1 MGKDYN
7 VDNLIRY
14 FVMELVTLYLIISLH
29 MRKNFGSQHWL
40 FPQPVL
46 MIATYNEDGTPDIM
60 NAAWGGISDSDEIS
74 ISISNTHK
82 TAKNL
87 LKRGA
92 FTVSFATA
100 DQVVA
105 CDYVGLVSGNKVPD
119 KFARAGF
126 HAVKSEFVDAPLVEE
141 LPMALECRVRSY
153 DTETDILI
161 GEIVNACADER
172 ILTDGKIDPAKLRP
186 IVFDPV
192 NHDYLELGAKAGKA
206 FGEGNKLK

>member
-1 MGKDYN
+1 MNICYLYRDVISDKQ
-7 VDNLIRY
+7 
-14 FVMELVTLYLIISLH
+14 VTVKIEN
-29 MRKNFGSQHWL
+29 MRKNFGSKHWL

-100 DQVVA
+100 DQVAA

-141 LPMALECRVRSY
+141 LPMALECRLRSY
-153 DTETDILI
+153 DTETDILR
-161 GEIVNACADER
+161 GEIVNVSADET

>member
-1 MGKDYN
+1 
-7 VDNLIRY
+7 
-14 FVMELVTLYLIISLH
+14 
-29 MRKNFGSQHWL
+29 MRKNFGSKHWL

-74 ISISNTHK
+74 ISISSTHR
-82 TAKNL
+82 TAENI

-100 DQVVA
+100 DQVAA

-153 DTETDILI
+153 DTETDILR
-161 GEIVNACADER
+161 GEIVNVCADETV
-172 ILTDGKIDPAKLRP
+172 LTDGKIDPAKLRP

-206 FGEGNKLK
+206 FSEGNKLK

>member
-1 MGKDYN
+1 MLN
-7 VDNLIRY
+7 
-14 FVMELVTLYLIISLH
+14 FTLVIFLH

-74 ISISNTHK
+74 ISISSTHR
-82 TAKNL
+82 TAENI

-100 DQVVA
+100 DQVAA
-105 CDYVGLVSGNKVPD
+105 CDYVGLISGNKVPD

-153 DTETDILI
+153 DTETDILR
-161 GEIVNACADER
+161 GEIVNVSADET

>member
-1 MGKDYN
+1 MN
-7 VDNLIRY
+7 SSFLRLITA
-14 FVMELVTLYLIISLH
+14 VMKYDFPNRNNDKTKN
-29 MRKNFGSQHWL
+29 MRQNFGSQHWL

-46 MIATYNEDGTPDIM
+46 MIATYNEDGTPDLM

-100 DQVVA
+100 DQVAA

-126 HAVKSEFVDAPLVEE
+126 HSVKSEFVDAPLVEE

-153 DTETDILI
+153 DTETDILR
-161 GEIVNACADER
+161 GEIVNVSADET

>member
-1 MGKDYN
+1 MIKLKN
-7 VDNLIRY
+7 
-14 FVMELVTLYLIISLH
+14 
-29 MRKNFGSQHWL
+29 MRKNFGSKHWL

-100 DQVVA
+100 DQVAA

-153 DTETDILI
+153 DTETDILR
-161 GEIVNACADER
+161 GEIVNVSADET
-172 ILTDGKIDPAKLRP
+172 ILTEGKIDPAKLRP

>member
-1 MGKDYN
+1 MLN
-7 VDNLIRY
+7 
-14 FVMELVTLYLIISLH
+14 FTLVIFLH

-74 ISISNTHK
+74 ISISSTHK
-82 TAKNL
+82 TAENL

-100 DQVVA
+100 DQVAA

-153 DTETDILI
+153 DTETDILR
-161 GEIVNACADER
+161 GEIVNVSADET
-172 ILTDGKIDPAKLRP
+172 ILTDGKIDPAKFRP

-206 FGEGNKLK
+206 FSEGNKLK

>member
-1 MGKDYN
+1 MIFRTEIMIKLKN
-7 VDNLIRY
+7 
-14 FVMELVTLYLIISLH
+14 

-100 DQVVA
+100 DQVAA
-105 CDYVGLVSGNKVPD
+105 CDYVGLVSGNKVQD

-153 DTETDILI
+153 DTETDILR
-161 GEIVNACADER
+161 GEIVNVCADES

>member
-1 MGKDYN
+1 MIKLKN
-7 VDNLIRY
+7 
-14 FVMELVTLYLIISLH
+14 

-100 DQVVA
+100 EQVAA

-153 DTETDILI
+153 DTETDILR
-161 GEIVNACADER
+161 GEIVNVCADET

>member
-1 MGKDYN
+1 MIKLKN
-7 VDNLIRY
+7 
-14 FVMELVTLYLIISLH
+14 

-100 DQVVA
+100 DQVAA

-153 DTETDILI
+153 DTETDILR
-161 GEIVNACADER
+161 GEIVNVSADET
-172 ILTDGKIDPAKLRP
+172 ILTDGKIDPVKLRP

>member
-1 MGKDYN
+1 MIKLKN
-7 VDNLIRY
+7 
-14 FVMELVTLYLIISLH
+14 

-100 DQVVA
+100 DQVAA

-153 DTETDILI
+153 DTETDILR
-161 GEIVNACADER
+161 GEIVNVSADET
-172 ILTDGKIDPAKLRP
+172 ILTDGMIDPAKLRP

-206 FGEGNKLK
+206 FGEGKKLK

>member
-1 MGKDYN
+1 
-7 VDNLIRY
+7 
-14 FVMELVTLYLIISLH
+14 
-29 MRKNFGSQHWL
+29 MRKNFGSKHWL

-100 DQVVA
+100 TQVAA

-153 DTETDILI
+153 DTETDILR
-161 GEIVNACADER
+161 GEIVNVSADET

-186 IVFDPV
+186 IVLDPV

>member
-1 MGKDYN
+1 MIKLKN
-7 VDNLIRY
+7 
-14 FVMELVTLYLIISLH
+14 

-100 DQVVA
+100 DQVAA

-153 DTETDILI
+153 DTETDILR
-161 GEIVNACADER
+161 GEIVNVSADET
-172 ILTDGKIDPAKLRP
+172 ILTDGKIDPAKFRP

-206 FGEGNKLK
+206 FSEGNKLK

>member
-1 MGKDYN
+1 MIKLKN
-7 VDNLIRY
+7 
-14 FVMELVTLYLIISLH
+14 

-100 DQVVA
+100 AQVTA

-153 DTETDILI
+153 DTETDILR
-161 GEIVNACADER
+161 GEIVNVCADET

>member
-1 MGKDYN
+1 MIKLKN
-7 VDNLIRY
+7 
-14 FVMELVTLYLIISLH
+14 

-100 DQVVA
+100 DQVAA

-141 LPMALECRVRSY
+141 LTMALECRVRSY
-153 DTETDILI
+153 DTETDILR
-161 GEIVNACADER
+161 GEIVNVSADEA

-192 NHDYLELGAKAGKA
+192 NHDYLELGAKVGKA
-206 FGEGNKLK
+206 FSEGNKLK

>member
-100 DQVVA
+100 DQVAA

-153 DTETDILI
+153 DTETDILR
-161 GEIVNACADER
+161 GEIVKVCADET

>member
-1 MGKDYN
+1 MY
-7 VDNLIRY
+7 
-14 FVMELVTLYLIISLH
+14 LYIIIIEAT

-100 DQVVA
+100 TQVAA

-153 DTETDILI
+153 DTETDILR
-161 GEIVNACADER
+161 GEIVNVSADET

>member
-1 MGKDYN
+1 MNICYLYRDVISDKQ
-7 VDNLIRY
+7 
-14 FVMELVTLYLIISLH
+14 VTVKIEN

-100 DQVVA
+100 DQVAA

-153 DTETDILI
+153 DTETDILR
-161 GEIVNACADER
+161 GEIVNVCADET

>member
-1 MGKDYN
+1 MN
-7 VDNLIRY
+7 SSFPRLITV
-14 FVMELVTLYLIISLH
+14 VMKYDFSNRNNDKTEN

-82 TAKNL
+82 TAENL

-100 DQVVA
+100 AQVTA

-141 LPMALECRVRSY
+141 LPMAMECRVRSY
-153 DTETDILI
+153 DTETDILR
-161 GEIVNACADER
+161 GEIVNVCADET
-172 ILTDGKIDPAKLRP
+172 ILTGGKIDPAKLRP

>member
-1 MGKDYN
+1 MLN
-7 VDNLIRY
+7 FTIVI
-14 FVMELVTLYLIISLH
+14 FLH

-60 NAAWGGISDSDEIS
+60 NAALGGISDSDEIS
-74 ISISNTHK
+74 ISISSSHK
-82 TAKNL
+82 TAENL

-100 DQVVA
+100 DQVAA

-153 DTETDILI
+153 DTETDILR
-161 GEIVNACADER
+161 GEIVNVSADET

>member
-1 MGKDYN
+1 MIFRIEIMIKLKN
-7 VDNLIRY
+7 
-14 FVMELVTLYLIISLH
+14 

-100 DQVVA
+100 EQVAA

-153 DTETDILI
+153 DTETDILR
-161 GEIVNACADER
+161 GEIVNVSADET

>member
-1 MGKDYN
+1 MN
-7 VDNLIRY
+7 SSFPRLITV
-14 FVMELVTLYLIISLH
+14 VMKFDFPNRNNDKTEK

-100 DQVVA
+100 DQVAA

-153 DTETDILI
+153 DTETDILR
-161 GEIVNACADER
+161 GEIVNVCADET

-192 NHDYLELGAKAGKA
+192 NHDYLELGAKVGKA
-206 FGEGNKLK
+206 FSEGNKLK

>member
-1 MGKDYN
+1 MIKLKN
-7 VDNLIRY
+7 
-14 FVMELVTLYLIISLH
+14 

-60 NAAWGGISDSDEIS
+60 HAAWGGISDSDEIS
-74 ISISNTHK
+74 ISISSTHK
-82 TAKNL
+82 TAEHL

-100 DQVVA
+100 DQVAA

-153 DTETDILI
+153 DTETDILR
-161 GEIVNACADER
+161 GEIVNVSADET

>member
-1 MGKDYN
+1 MIFRTEIMIKLKN
-7 VDNLIRY
+7 
-14 FVMELVTLYLIISLH
+14 

-100 DQVVA
+100 EQVAA

-153 DTETDILI
+153 DTETDILR
-161 GEIVNACADER
+161 GEIVNVSADET
-172 ILTDGKIDPAKLRP
+172 ILTDGMIDPAKLRP

-206 FGEGNKLK
+206 FGEGKKLK

>member
-1 MGKDYN
+1 MIKLKN
-7 VDNLIRY
+7 
-14 FVMELVTLYLIISLH
+14 

-100 DQVVA
+100 DQVAA

-153 DTETDILI
+153 DTETDILR
-161 GEIVNACADER
+161 GEIVNVSADET

>member
-1 MGKDYN
+1 MIKLKN
-7 VDNLIRY
+7 
-14 FVMELVTLYLIISLH
+14 

-100 DQVVA
+100 EQVAA

-141 LPMALECRVRSY
+141 LTMALECRVRSY
-153 DTETDILI
+153 DTETDILR
-161 GEIVNACADER
+161 GEIVNVCADET

-192 NHDYLELGAKAGKA
+192 NHDYIELGAKAGKA

>member
-1 MGKDYN
+1 MLN
-7 VDNLIRY
+7 
-14 FVMELVTLYLIISLH
+14 FTLVIFLH

-74 ISISNTHK
+74 ISISSSHK
-82 TAKNL
+82 TAENL
-87 LKRGA
+87 QKRGA

-100 DQVVA
+100 EQVAA
-105 CDYVGLVSGNKVPD
+105 CDYVGLVSGNKVQD

-126 HAVKSEFVDAPLVEE
+126 PAVKSEFVDAPLVEE

-153 DTETDILI
+153 DTETDILR
-161 GEIVNACADER
+161 GEIVNVCADET

>member
-1 MGKDYN
+1 MIKLKN
-7 VDNLIRY
+7 
-14 FVMELVTLYLIISLH
+14 

-100 DQVVA
+100 DQVAA

-126 HAVKSEFVDAPLVEE
+126 HAVKSEFVDAPLVKE

-153 DTETDILI
+153 DTETDILR
-161 GEIVNACADER
+161 GEIVNVCADET

-206 FGEGNKLK
+206 FSEGNKLK

>member
-1 MGKDYN
+1 MIFRTEIMIKLKN
-7 VDNLIRY
+7 
-14 FVMELVTLYLIISLH
+14 

-100 DQVVA
+100 DQVAA
-105 CDYVGLVSGNKVPD
+105 CDYVGLVSGNKVQD

-126 HAVKSEFVDAPLVEE
+126 HALKSEFVDAPLVEE

-153 DTETDILI
+153 DTETDILR
-161 GEIVNACADER
+161 GEIVNVCADET

-206 FGEGNKLK
+206 FSEGNKLK

>member
-1 MGKDYN
+1 MLN
-7 VDNLIRY
+7 FTL
-14 FVMELVTLYLIISLH
+14 VMFLH
-29 MRKNFGSQHWL
+29 MRKNFGSKHWL

-82 TAKNL
+82 TAENL
-87 LKRGA
+87 QKRGA

-100 DQVVA
+100 SQVAA

-153 DTETDILI
+153 DTETDILR
-161 GEIVNACADER
+161 GEIVNVSADET
-172 ILTDGKIDPAKLRP
+172 ILTDGKIDPAKFRP

-206 FGEGNKLK
+206 FSEGNKLK

>member
-1 MGKDYN
+1 MIKLKN
-7 VDNLIRY
+7 
-14 FVMELVTLYLIISLH
+14 

-100 DQVVA
+100 DQVPA

-153 DTETDILI
+153 DTETDILR
-161 GEIVNACADER
+161 GEIVNVCADETV
-172 ILTDGKIDPAKLRP
+172 LTDGKIDPAKLRP